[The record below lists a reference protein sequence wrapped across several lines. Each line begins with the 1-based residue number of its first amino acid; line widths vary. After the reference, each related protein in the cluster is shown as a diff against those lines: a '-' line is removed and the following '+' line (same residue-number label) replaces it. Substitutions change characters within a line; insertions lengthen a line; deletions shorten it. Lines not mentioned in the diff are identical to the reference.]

1 MRTVAAY
8 GYGGA
13 DWGYGCAHGFEWPVV
28 RVAARVMGLGRATAG
43 RTLRHCFDCSALLAG
58 SASQNDFSARVLAL
72 RSRTSAK
79 FVGRSRLIGK
89 KIIGRSMGLAS
100 RVGRRCPLVV
110 RRSLRIFRSLGRA
123 VLASGGAFALLHQPA
138 RQHGRGIF
146 FQPGIEQLRDLL
158 SEIGGVAE
166 PRKFVTLQRVARRR
180 EKELPGWL
188 GSVIQGDLR
197 EKRRHITNIITIVN
211 NSHIRTYCGKLCKS
225 FPANREPSSF
235 AISTVEAL

>member
-1 MRTVAAY
+1 MMTMRTVAGY

-58 SASQNDFSARVLAL
+58 SASQNDFSACVLAL

-123 VLASGGAFALLHQPA
+123 VLASGGGFLLLHPPT
-138 RQHGRGIF
+138 RPHGPGVF
-146 FQPGIEQLRDLL
+146 FQPRNQQPRGSP
-158 SEIGGVAE
+158 SEGCRGAWPPE
-166 PRKFVTLQRVARRR
+166 
-180 EKELPGWL
+180 
-188 GSVIQGDLR
+188 
-197 EKRRHITNIITIVN
+197 
-211 NSHIRTYCGKLCKS
+211 
-225 FPANREPSSF
+225 
-235 AISTVEAL
+235 

>member
-8 GYGGA
+8 GYGEA
-13 DWGYGCAHGFEWPVV
+13 DWGYGCAHGFEWPGV
-28 RVAARVMGLGRATAG
+28 RVAARVLGLVRAAVG
-43 RTLRHCFDCSALLAG
+43 RTLRRCFGCSALLAG
-58 SASQNDFSARVLAL
+58 SASQIDFSARVLAL

-79 FVGRSRLIGK
+79 FVRWSRLIGK

-110 RRSLRIFRSLGRA
+110 RRSLRIFRPLGRA
-123 VLASGGAFALLHQPA
+123 VLASGGTFALLQQPA
-138 RQHGRGIF
+138 RQHGGGIF
-146 FQPGIEQLRDLL
+146 LEPGIEQLGDFL

-166 PRKFVTLQRVARRR
+166 PRKLVTLQRVPRRR

-197 EKRRHITNIITIVN
+197 EKRRHITNIITRVN
-211 NSHIRTYCGKLCKS
+211 GIHIRTYCGKLC
-225 FPANREPSSF
+225 
-235 AISTVEAL
+235 ISL

>member
-58 SASQNDFSARVLAL
+58 SASQNDFSACVLAL

-138 RQHGRGIF
+138 RQHGRGVF
-146 FQPGIEQLRDLL
+146 LQPGIEQLRDLL
-158 SEIGGVAE
+158 TEVGSVAE
-166 PRKFVTLQRVARRR
+166 PRELVTLQRVPRRG

-188 GSVIQGDLR
+188 GSVVQGGLQG
-197 EKRRHITNIITIVN
+197 KPRHSINIVKTVN
-211 NSHIRTYCGKLCKS
+211 SIHIRTYCGKLCKS
-225 FPANREPSSF
+225 LPANRERFRFTGP
-235 AISTVEAL
+235 AVKAP

>member
-13 DWGYGCAHGFEWPVV
+13 DWDYGCAHGFEWPVV
-28 RVAARVMGLGRATAG
+28 RVAARVIALVSATAG
-43 RTLRHCFDCSALLAG
+43 RTLRRCFGCSALLAG
-58 SASQNDFSARVLAL
+58 SASEIDFSARVLGL

-79 FVGRSRLIGK
+79 FVRRSRLIGK

-100 RVGRRCPLVV
+100 GVGRRCPLVV
-110 RRSLRIFRSLGRA
+110 RRSLGVFRPLGRV
-123 VLASGGAFALLHQPA
+123 VLASGGNFALLQQPA
-138 RQHGRGIF
+138 RQHGGGIF
-146 FQPGIEQLRDLL
+146 LEPGIEQLRDLL

-197 EKRRHITNIITIVN
+197 EERRDITNIITIVN
-211 NSHIRTYCGKLCKS
+211 GIHIRTYCGKLC
-225 FPANREPSSF
+225 
-235 AISTVEAL
+235 ISL